1 MRKQTYILEPLGTHA
16 KRKIAFHTLHNY
28 VQTTKR
34 NKYRREHKEANPV
47 NSQIFLTIKKKER
60 HIRNHKKKTKRIRQ
74 ERIDSF

>member
-47 NSQIFLTIKKKER
+47 NSQIF
-60 HIRNHKKKTKRIRQ
+60 
-74 ERIDSF
+74 